1 GFGKERAEMSAQL
14 KADLAQAEAERVR
27 QAQEEARERAAEVPE
42 RRAEVSE
49 MLEGFGKERAEMSAQ
64 LKADLAQAEAE
75 RVRQAQEEARERAA
89 EVPERRAEVSE
100 MLEGFRKE
108 QAETAAAWR
117 DLVATMRAK
126 RTGVPLRVV
135 PPEEVKMAVVEEA
148 EAVEEREEAEA
159 VEKVEEAEAAE
170 EAEEESYEEKTLEEQ
185 IFAFVNSHPEGIKLV
200 DMERALEA
208 PRIRLGVVAKKL
220 VEEGRIKKEGPLYI
234 PVR

>member
-1 GFGKERAEMSAQL
+1 
-14 KADLAQAEAERVR
+14 DT
-27 QAQEEARERAAEVPE
+27 E
-42 RRAEVSE
+42 RRA
-49 MLEGFGKERAEMSAQ
+49 A
-64 LKADLAQAEAE
+64 
-75 RVRQAQEEARERAA
+75 
-89 EVPERRAEVSE
+89 VSE

-108 QAETAAAWR
+108 QAESAAAWR

-159 VEKVEEAEAAE
+159 VEKIEEAEAAE
-170 EAEEESYEEKTLEEQ
+170 EVEEESYEEKTLEEQ